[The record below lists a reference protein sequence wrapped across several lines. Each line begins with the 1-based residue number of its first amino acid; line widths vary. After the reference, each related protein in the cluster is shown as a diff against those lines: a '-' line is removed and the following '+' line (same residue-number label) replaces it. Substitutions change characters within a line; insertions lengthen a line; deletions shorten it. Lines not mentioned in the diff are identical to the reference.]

1 MGKKTNVSGLIALGL
16 AAAAYWKWGMK
27 QEQKDKITAKV
38 KDTANN
44 LKNKANGL
52 KDRLPEEIKSRMQ

>member
-27 QEQKDKITAKV
+27 QDQKDQITAKV

-52 KDRLPEEIKSRMQ
+52 RDRLPEEIKSRMQ